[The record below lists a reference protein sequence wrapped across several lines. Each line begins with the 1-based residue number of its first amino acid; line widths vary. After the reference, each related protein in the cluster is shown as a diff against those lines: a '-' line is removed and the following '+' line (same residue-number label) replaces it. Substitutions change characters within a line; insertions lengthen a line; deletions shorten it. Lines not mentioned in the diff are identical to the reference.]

1 MPRFRASD
9 GLELHYREI
18 GTGRPL
24 LCLAGLTRNGRDFDP
39 LTDQL
44 ANTRLILLDYRGRGE
59 SQFDIDHANYTVPRE
74 ARDALDLLDHLGL
87 DRVAVL
93 GTSRGGL
100 IAMALAAGHRDRL
113 SAVIL
118 NDVGPEVGPDGLARI
133 MDYLGVPPADRDLA
147 GAAERLKAA
156 MEQHFP
162 GVSLA
167 TWRRQAEAQ
176 YIETADG
183 LSLRY
188 DPRLRQAILNQIAA
202 ASTADS
208 PAPDPWLLFD
218 ALKDLPVGLLHGE
231 NSDILLP
238 ETVEKMVRRHPGLRV
253 AHVPDRGHVPFLD
266 EPDCVH
272 LIQTI
277 LDATDP

>member
-188 DPRLRQAILNQIAA
+188 DPRLRQAILDQIAA

-272 LIQTI
+272 LIQTL

>member
-156 MEQHFP
+156 MERHFP

-176 YIETADG
+176 YIETSDG

-188 DPRLRQAILNQIAA
+188 DPRLRQAILDQIAA

-272 LIQTI
+272 LIQTL